1 MKSFKLGEVVDLF
14 NGSTPLKTNKNYWVN
29 GDVPWFTV
37 DDLRNQGKYISYTE
51 KFITQ
56 LGLKESS
63 ISLIPENA
71 VLLCCTASVG
81 AIAINKIRLTTNQQF
96 NALVVRDANQLSVEY
111 LYYWFLANM
120 DILKSLGRATTIDYV
135 SMSKLRDMDIQLPSL
150 GKQHE
155 VVETLDSVF
164 AEIDLLEKN
173 LELGDEKTDQLLQA
187 VLNTSINSSLTNSE
201 QVDASSSQN
210 HAVEMVKL
218 VDVCRLV
225 GGGTPSKANPD
236 FYLGDIP
243 WATVRDMRSR
253 WLENTEHTINEVAV
267 RESST
272 NIIPSGNVV
281 LASRVGL
288 GKVIQLKQDTAI
300 NQDLRALI
308 PRDISKTDSNYLYY
322 WALSIMPEVISA
334 GKGATVQGVTLPF
347 LESLVVPLP
356 SLKKQLE
363 IVVKLDSAF
372 AEIQLLRNRSKVKK
386 EYASSIRDS
395 LLSSAFNQEEAV
407 A

>member
-1 MKSFKLGEVVDLF
+1 MKIFKLGEVVDLF
-14 NGSTPLKTNKNYWVN
+14 NGSTPLKTNNNYWLN

-37 DDLRNQGKYISYTE
+37 DDLRNQGKYITYTE

-63 ISLIPENA
+63 ISLVPENA

-96 NALVVRDANQLSVEY
+96 NALVVRDTNQLSIEY

-135 SMSKLRDMDIQLPSL
+135 SMSKLRDMDISLPSL
-150 GKQHE
+150 EKQNE
-155 VVETLDSVF
+155 VVEKLDNAF

-173 LELGDEKTDQLLQA
+173 LEISDEKTDQLLQA
-187 VLNTSINSSLTNSE
+187 VLSSSINNLLTKTE
-201 QVDASSSQN
+201 QGGVSAKQN
-210 HAVEMVKL
+210 LPVEMVKL

-236 FYLGDIP
+236 FYLGEIP

-253 WLENTEHTINEVAV
+253 WLENTEHTINEGAV
-267 RESST
+267 RGSST

-308 PRDISKTDSNYLYY
+308 PRDVSRINSNYLYY
-322 WALSIMPEVISA
+322 WALSMMPEIISA

-347 LESLVVPLP
+347 LENLVVPLP
-356 SLKKQLE
+356 SLKTQME
-363 IVVKLDSAF
+363 IVGKLDSAF
-372 AEIQLLRNRSKVKK
+372 AEIQLLKTHSKVKK
-386 EYASSIRDS
+386 EYATSIRDS
-395 LLSSAFNQEEAV
+395 LLSSAFTQEKAV